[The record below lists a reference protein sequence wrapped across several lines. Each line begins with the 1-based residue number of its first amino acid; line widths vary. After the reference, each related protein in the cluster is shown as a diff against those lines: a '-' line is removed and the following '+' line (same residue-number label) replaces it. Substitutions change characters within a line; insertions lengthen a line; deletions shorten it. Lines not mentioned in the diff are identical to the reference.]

1 MNTPDYEQAIL
12 ELVRRP
18 GYRPIK
24 PRVIATRLHAGKDE
38 VAEVKRAVK
47 RLIKQGQLV
56 YGSSHLVS
64 PADPTAPKGNR
75 IVGIFR
81 RTDNGYGFVRPSGQ
95 TSGDPRAAD
104 IFIPARYTSD
114 AANGDRVVV
123 RLRKAG
129 HRRPDSRGPER
140 LGPRGEIVEILERQT
155 YQFVGTILEVAGT
168 ALVQVDGNLFERP
181 ISLGD
186 PGSKNI
192 RPNDKVVFEMVRFP
206 TNLHDGEGVITE
218 VLGPRG
224 KPGVDTL
231 SILREFNLPDQFP
244 EDVLDDARRQAEE
257 FDKTGDQIP
266 AGRTDL
272 THLTIITIDPIDARD
287 FDDAI
292 SLEQSADGHWRLGVH
307 IADVSHFVQ
316 RKSALDREARDRA
329 TSVYL
334 PDRVVPMIPELI
346 SNGLAS
352 LQPDKVRYTKTAFLD
367 FTADGL
373 RVGSELHSAAI
384 RSRRRF
390 TYEEVDEYLQD
401 PAAWRSKLT
410 PEVHSLLGRM
420 HQLAMILRRRRLER
434 GALELTMP
442 EVKIDLDKHGRVA
455 GAHVVENTVSHQ
467 IIEEFMLAA
476 NEAVAETL
484 RDHSLPFL
492 RRVHESPVQEK
503 LKALGE
509 FVTELGIKND
519 GLESRFEL
527 QKLLDRVVGRPEQH
541 AVNYA
546 VLRAMQRAVYDPRE
560 EGHYALASDCYCH
573 FTSPIRR
580 YPDLTIHRLVHSIL
594 TGEKAHG
601 DLGKLAI
608 LGEHCSERE
617 RRAETA
623 ERELTKVKL
632 LTYLSTRL
640 GEEMDAV
647 ITGVETFGLFA
658 QGLALPAEGLI
669 RVETL
674 ADDVYRFDRTAH
686 TLAGYHS
693 GNSFRLGDLVRV
705 AVARVDIERRELDF
719 RLVGHRARPEPGKK
733 LAVRRGKRKD
743 SSAPARPRKP
753 ARTKGGH
760 KKGHKGKRGR

>member
-1 MNTPDYEQAIL
+1 MPTPDYEQAIL

-24 PRVIATRLHAGKDE
+24 PRVIATRLQVSKDE

-56 YGSSHLVS
+56 YGPSHLVS
-64 PADPTAPKGNR
+64 PADPAAPKGNR

-81 RTDNGYGFVRPSGQ
+81 RTDGGYGFVRPSGQ
-95 TSGDPRAAD
+95 TAGAARVPD
-104 IFIPARYTSD
+104 IFIPARYAGD
-114 AANGDRVVV
+114 AANGDRVAV
-123 RLRKAG
+123 RLRKTG
-129 HRRPDSRGPER
+129 HRRPESRAPER

-231 SILREFNLPDQFP
+231 SILREFNLPEHFP
-244 EDVLDDARRQAEE
+244 EDVLDEARRQAEE
-257 FDKTGDQIP
+257 FDKTADQIP
-266 AGRTDL
+266 ADRSDL

-292 SLEQSADGHWRLGVH
+292 SLEQSQDGHWRLGVH

-390 TYEEVDEYLQD
+390 TYEEVDEYLKNPD
-401 PAAWRSKLT
+401 GWRSKLT
-410 PEVHSLLGRM
+410 PEVHALLGRM

-492 RRVHESPVQEK
+492 RRVHEPPVLEK

-546 VLRAMQRAVYDPRE
+546 VLRSMQRAVYDPRE

-594 TGEKAHG
+594 TGEKAHS

-674 ADDVYRFDRTAH
+674 ADDVYHFDRTAH
-686 TLAGYHS
+686 TLAGYRS

-719 RLVGHRARPEPGKK
+719 RLVGHRARSAPKEKIII
-733 LAVRRGKRKD
+733 RRGKRTESTKR
-743 SSAPARPRKP
+743 APSRKP

-760 KKGHKGKRGR
+760 KKGRKGKRGR